1 MNRKMNVIHM
11 ILNAAR
17 RRALSQSRHFS
28 ISPPPRRNV
37 PKSSKS
43 FGIFVHVQLHT
54 VRVQQGYLKSGL
66 LLAQEVKE

>member
-28 ISPPPRRNV
+28 RNV

-43 FGIFVHVQLHT
+43 FGIFVHLQLHT